1 MRHANRL
8 SMLPEALVSRPLT
21 LARKALAGL
30 DSMLAAMIRVLAV
43 LVLPLALLLF
53 LQWPLRE
60 IVHAYSAEAN
70 DLAQIIFAVYI
81 GVAIT
86 AATRQNSHLASDAL
100 TRRYSERSRRTL
112 RRVAALLVLVPW
124 SAFMV
129 WAAWPPALDSIR
141 HLERFSETFNPGYF
155 IIRSVIVL
163 LAIAIL
169 AQGLIDAFGR
179 HNGKDRRAP

>member
-1 MRHANRL
+1 MMPKAVASH
-8 SMLPEALVSRPLT
+8 PLT
-21 LARKALAGL
+21 LARKTLAGL
-30 DSMLAAMIRVLAV
+30 DAILDAMIRVLAI

-53 LQWPLRE
+53 LQWPLRDV
-60 IVHAYSAEAN
+60 VHAYSVEAN
-70 DLAQIIFAVYI
+70 DFAQIIFALYI

-86 AATRQNSHLASDAL
+86 AATRQNSHIASDAL
-100 TRRYSERSRRTL
+100 ARRYSERSRRTL
-112 RRVAALLVLVPW
+112 RRVAALVVLVPW

-169 AQGLIDAFGR
+169 IQGLIDAFR
-179 HNGKDRRAP
+179 RNPGKDRRAE